1 MVEELVEVVFP
12 GGAYLAIGVALG
24 AAFGKQLRPVAK
36 EVVKFGLTVADQVQE
51 AAAEASERAQDLV
64 AEARHEQQSAAG
76 NGAQHP
82 ASRRGGSRASAS

>member
-12 GGAYLAIGVALG
+12 GGAYLAIGIALG

-64 AEARHEQQSAAG
+64 AEARHEQQTAAG
-76 NGAQHP
+76 NGTRQA
-82 ASRRGGSRASAS
+82 AGRRTGPRPSAG